1 MREGVGGRMEMSPP
15 GAQSASMR
23 GGGSVLGPGA
33 ENSVLL
39 GRGGDDDVENSGL
52 TVAEERG
59 EGGRPVAARDASMLA
74 PRAYPSSSL
83 SPWTASYSTL
93 TLS

>member
-1 MREGVGGRMEMSPP
+1 MGGGVGGRTGFDP
-15 GAQSASMR
+15 GLGCQGLRLA
-23 GGGSVLGPGA
+23 GPG
-33 ENSVLL
+33 
-39 GRGGDDDVENSGL
+39 GGDDDVGDSGL

-59 EGGRPVAARDASMLA
+59 EGGRPVAARDVSMLA